1 MTKIEIVVSDNL
13 EEKLDAFKKIVDT
26 VLDEETEQNDYLI
39 IVLSEGLKALL
50 KTVIPQ
56 DNEVLWK
63 TIENMANKNPRFV
76 SNFVAD
82 TIKQGEDI
90 KKEEL
95 KEEIQSY
102 IQ

>member
-1 MTKIEIVVSDNL
+1 MAKIEIIIPDDL
-13 EEKLDAFKKIVDT
+13 KEKIDAYKKIVDT
-26 VLDEETEQNDYLI
+26 VLDGETEVNDYLKL
-39 IVLSEGLKALL
+39 VLSEGLKTLL

-56 DNEVLWK
+56 DNETLWK
-63 TIENMANKNPRFV
+63 TIENMSNENPKFV

-82 TIKQGEDI
+82 ILKRGEII

-102 IQ
+102 IR